1 MVIVSTK
8 LMDCICLLLVVDKP
22 RTEYNKTLVSLCG
35 GDLIYLRALRDHNTE
50 LGAEVMPGELTF
62 KAGSILY
69 VDNTAHAGR
78 VGVWHAWLLDVYGNP
93 TTTHGILPNKM
104 R

>member
-1 MVIVSTK
+1 MA
-8 LMDCICLLLVVDKP
+8 
-22 RTEYNKTLVSLCG
+22 SLSG
-35 GDLIYLRALRDHNTE
+35 GDLIYLRALRDHNAE
-50 LGAEVMPGELTF
+50 PGAEVVQRELTF

-78 VGVWHAWLLDVYGNP
+78 AGVWHAWLLDAYGNP
-93 TTTHGILPNKM
+93 TATQGILPNKI

>member
-1 MVIVSTK
+1 
-8 LMDCICLLLVVDKP
+8 
-22 RTEYNKTLVSLCG
+22 LCG
-35 GDLIYLRALRDHNTE
+35 GDLIYLRAVRDHIIE
-50 LGAEVMPGELTF
+50 PGVEASPGELAF
-62 KAGSILY
+62 KSGNILY

-93 TTTHGILPNKM
+93 TTTHGTLPYKT